1 MNQLNYT
8 PKELLDRHNIV
19 YTERGEEL
27 ILHCLFNDC
36 DADSRPNE
44 AHLYVSSQ
52 TGQYHCKKCSA
63 SGNLTVLAKQ
73 LGETIEKI
81 AKPVAKTQLT
91 EEIIEDC
98 NTNLPVTERAWL
110 NARGITDD
118 SIEDYKLGYGKYY
131 GKYWITIPVRDTSG
145 EPLFFKLRRLPAD
158 DDNPKSPNKY
168 MFWPKGST
176 SALFN
181 VHSVA
186 KDETLLLIC
195 EGEFDCIIA
204 QQNGFPAVTSTAGA
218 GTFNIDWL
226 KAHRKLEKV
235 YVAFDIDEAGDNGT
249 KALVEKLNASYSGI
263 SIYKTTLPN
272 ELGEGADITDYFVH
286 NNGSPDDLIGILSTL
301 VAGLQ
306 PIDTSKFEQ
315 MSLEDVLDVLGLT
328 IKNDNDN
335 KLVTFLCLL
344 SAYTEDS
351 QLNLSFNAPSSS
363 GKSFLPIEIAR
374 LFPQEDVL
382 ELGYVSPTSFFHSA
396 SEFNK
401 ETHEYLVDLSS
412 KIIVFLD
419 QPHTML
425 LEHLRPLLSHDKKEI
440 KVQITD
446 KGQKHGLRAK
456 KIVLRGYPS
465 VVFCSAGLRLDEQE
479 ATRFLLLSPEISQE
493 KIRAG
498 IIESLKKSANSQS
511 YKDILD
517 ADPGRILLK
526 ERIIAIK
533 RAGITDIRI
542 EDEATILEQF
552 FASRKMLKP
561 GHQRDIKRLV
571 SLIKVLTL
579 LNLWWRE
586 QDGTVIIATAEDV
599 RTAFSLWERISL
611 TQELNIPP
619 YLYQLFVDVI
629 LAAFNDKNGDR
640 SAGFLDATGAL
651 GVSRQELLKKHFEVF
666 GRPLDSTQLR
676 QQILPMLTQA
686 GLISEEVD
694 PSDKRQKLI
703 YPLLDPNNSESSGGV
718 IDKLIKEGEL

>member
-1 MNQLNYT
+1 MT
-8 PKELLDRHNIV
+8 P
-19 YTERGEEL
+19 
-27 ILHCLFNDC
+27 
-36 DADSRPNE
+36 
-44 AHLYVSSQ
+44 
-52 TGQYHCKKCSA
+52 
-63 SGNLTVLAKQ
+63 
-73 LGETIEKI
+73 
-81 AKPVAKTQLT
+81 
-91 EEIIEDC
+91 
-98 NTNLPVTERAWL
+98 
-110 NARGITDD
+110 
-118 SIEDYKLGYGKYY
+118 
-131 GKYWITIPVRDTSG
+131 
-145 EPLFFKLRRLPAD
+145 
-158 DDNPKSPNKY
+158 
-168 MFWPKGST
+168 
-176 SALFN
+176 
-181 VHSVA
+181 
-186 KDETLLLIC
+186 
-195 EGEFDCIIA
+195 
-204 QQNGFPAVTSTAGA
+204 
-218 GTFNIDWL
+218 
-226 KAHRKLEKV
+226 
-235 YVAFDIDEAGDNGT
+235 
-249 KALVEKLNASYSGI
+249 
-263 SIYKTTLPN
+263 
-272 ELGEGADITDYFVH
+272 
-286 NNGSPDDLIGILSTL
+286 
-301 VAGLQ
+301 
-306 PIDTSKFEQ
+306 
-315 MSLEDVLDVLGLT
+315 EDVLDVLKLT
-328 IKNDNDN
+328 IKKDNDN

-456 KIVLRGYPS
+456 KIILRGYPS

-498 IIESLKKSANSQS
+498 IIESLRKSANGQLYRSE
-511 YKDILD
+511 LD
-517 ADPGRILLK
+517 ADPGRTLLK
-526 ERIIAIK
+526 ERIISIK

-571 SLIKVLTL
+571 SLIKVLSL

-586 QDGTVIIATAEDV
+586 RDGSVIVATAEDV
-599 RTAFSLWERISL
+599 NTAFTLWERISL
-611 TQELNIPP
+611 TQELNLPP
-619 YLYQLFVDVI
+619 YLYQLYIDVI
-629 LAAFNDKNGDR
+629 LAAFNEKNGDR
-640 SAGFLDATGAL
+640 SAGFLEATGAL
-651 GVSRQELLKKHFEVF
+651 GVSRQELLKKHFEVY
-666 GRPLDSTQLR
+666 GRPLDTTQLR

-686 GLISEEVD
+686 GLISEEAD
-694 PSDKRQKLI
+694 PGDKRQKLI

-718 IDKLIKEGEL
+718 ISKLINEGEL